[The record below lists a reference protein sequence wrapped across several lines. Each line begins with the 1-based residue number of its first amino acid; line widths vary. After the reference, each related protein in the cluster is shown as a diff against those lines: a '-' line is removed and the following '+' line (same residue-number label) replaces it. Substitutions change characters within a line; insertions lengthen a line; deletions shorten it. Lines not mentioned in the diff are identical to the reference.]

1 MPTKM
6 SGMEFWRWSW
16 ITWSTS
22 TLLKLRSMGSPVN
35 VVAPMVD
42 ASELAWRMLGRR
54 WEPIIR
60 RIRGI
65 LFLSQARSTS
75 GFYTHVA
82 RWLFHQGFKVQ
93 VAGSSKLFSHQLLVN
108 NWTIK
113 KSLNFSGLTLCRAA
127 LKIDLLLFSF
137 AQTTPR
143 FISSHCLITFPLPYI
158 FLTNRNGD
166 YRNCQVW
173 LQAVKLTLEIL
184 PDCDAIDL
192 NLGCPQVSHKK
203 SIGST
208 ASIRSLSRSSPKGV
222 TLDPFFKTNGNY

>member
-1 MPTKM
+1 MLWRPWWMPV
-6 SGMEFWRWSW
+6 SWLGECLDEGENQLLIEF
-16 ITWSTS
+16 
-22 TLLKLRSMGSPVN
+22 
-35 VVAPMVD
+35 
-42 ASELAWRMLGRR
+42 E
-54 WEPIIR
+54 E
-60 RIRGI
+60 I
-65 LFLSQARSTS
+65 LFFSQARSTS
-75 GFYTHVA
+75 GFHTHVA
-82 RWLFHQGFKVQ
+82 RWLFHQGLKVQ
-93 VAGSSKLFSHQLLVN
+93 VAGSSKLFSHQLLAN
-108 NWTIK
+108 NRTIK

-192 NLGCPQVSHKK
+192 NLGCPQVIHENQL
-203 SIGST
+203 IQ
-208 ASIRSLSRSSPKGV
+208 LHQYV
-222 TLDPFFKTNGNY
+222 Q